1 MFHSQKST
9 VMKKLFALLIVT
21 QLTGC
26 GSMEFLYKDPK
37 YRITDVC
44 HRDPSACKTLPNW
57 ENEAIIRY
65 KRGERW

>member
-1 MFHSQKST
+1 
-9 VMKKLFALLIVT
+9 MKKLFALLIAS

-26 GSMEFLYKDPK
+26 GSMDILYKDPK
-37 YRITDVC
+37 YRINDVC